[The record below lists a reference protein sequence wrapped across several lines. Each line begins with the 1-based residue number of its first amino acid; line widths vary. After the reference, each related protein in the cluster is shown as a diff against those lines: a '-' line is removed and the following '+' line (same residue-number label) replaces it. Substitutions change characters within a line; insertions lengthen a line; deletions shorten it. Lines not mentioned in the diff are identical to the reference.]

1 MFTLLLRTAHGWTD
15 ALGHGASPDANQ
27 WPTEEDARAAILD
40 LTDVGIGTDPGCEW
54 RVVDVADLGNYIL
67 VA

>member
-1 MFTLLLRTAHGWTD
+1 MFTLLLRTPHGWTD

-27 WPTEEDARAAILD
+27 WATEEDARAAILD
-40 LTDVGIGTDPGCEW
+40 LADAGIGTDPGCEW
-54 RVVDVADLGNYIL
+54 RVVHTDDLGSYIL